1 MRDMGT
7 PHQRM
12 QELCDCFA
20 ETDPLKEM
28 AMVHGDADKEEAALK
43 WLALAVLHGV
53 DRNAKKISLEKTA
66 ENGVKVT
73 AEYRDT
79 ELPSPGKEI
88 GGKILEAVRR
98 ITHIEGKKGEMPLAI
113 GIRDSNIEIH
123 VEVRQEDGS
132 ERITLKFEK
141 EGR

>member
-28 AMVHGDADKEEAALK
+28 AQLGKDADKGEAALK
-43 WLALAVLHGV
+43 WLALAILHGV
-53 DRNAKKISLEKTA
+53 DRNAKKISLERTA
-66 ENGVKVT
+66 NGAVKAE

-79 ELPSPGKEI
+79 ELPTPGAEI
-88 GGKILEAVRR
+88 GGMVIEAARQ
-98 ITHIEGKKGEMPLAI
+98 ISHIEGEKGEMPLAV
-113 GIRDSNIEIH
+113 GIRDSSIEIRMD
-123 VEVRQEDGS
+123 VERKHGDEK
-132 ERITLKFEK
+132 ITLVFGKLK
-141 EGR
+141 

>member
-28 AMVHGDADKEEAALK
+28 ALLSGDADKEEAALK

-53 DRNAKKISLEKTA
+53 DRNAKKISLEKA
-66 ENGVKVT
+66 ADGAVKVF

-79 ELPSPGKEI
+79 ELPAPSGEI
-88 GGKILEAVRR
+88 GQKIVEATRR
-98 ITHIEGKKGEMPLAI
+98 ITHIEERKGETPLAV
-113 GIRDSNIEIH
+113 GIRDSSIEIRVK
-123 VEVRQEDGS
+123 VEEKDGA
-132 ERITLKFEK
+132 EEITLKFGK
-141 EGR
+141 Q